1 MEEVERERETL
12 QSELETKGRKE
23 ELWSSELTQL
33 TAELQLSREKT
44 GQLEREGA
52 ELKAE
57 LARLTLLLE
66 HTEREVGVGLV
77 NIL

>member
-1 MEEVERERETL
+1 MEEERERL
-12 QSELETKGRKE
+12 RSEVDVKE
-23 ELWSSELTQL
+23 RHWSSELTQL

-52 ELKAE
+52 GLRVE

-66 HTEREVGVGLV
+66 HTQREVGGGQV